1 MKEKTQLL
9 ASIRE
14 IFQTGRGEHI
24 SSKDL
29 LERLIEREDGPWA
42 SWWKKDFDSGNTK
55 GPGAK
60 LARMGQAVRHRFADD
75 QGTRRQ
81 HSERLFGG
89 ILRRSLRL
97 LFTSSLAFPQ
107 KRHKVTILYP
117 CGFPAI

>member
-60 LARMGQAVRHRFADD
+60 LARMLKPFGIVSRTIREPDDSIPKGYLVASFDEAFACY
-75 QGTRRQ
+75 
-81 HSERLFGG
+81 LPP
-89 ILRRSLRL
+89 L
-97 LFTSSLAFPQ
+97 
-107 KRHKVTILYP
+107 
-117 CGFPAI
+117 